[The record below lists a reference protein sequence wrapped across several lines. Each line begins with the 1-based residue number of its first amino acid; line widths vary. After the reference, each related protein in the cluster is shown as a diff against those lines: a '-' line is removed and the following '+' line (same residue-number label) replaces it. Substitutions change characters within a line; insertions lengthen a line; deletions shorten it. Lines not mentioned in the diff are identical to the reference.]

1 MKSIVKADDKTMVAI
16 RPMSPLFGALNRF
29 GVRIVVCFLIS
40 LPIAFVISN
49 AISPLLVPTLSTGL
63 AQEIAA
69 EMGMQTAGS
78 FQTLKIISH
87 HDLAWCYVTNGS
99 GTVLPRTRPF
109 APNLR
114 QFDENSREVVVNNA
128 RYYETVLRM
137 NGTEVLHVGV
147 PYEQTWE
154 SFAPQAFMFNFLT
167 PVRFGIIISTVAIVF
182 FILLALIELLVS
194 RPLAQFT
201 KTIVAA
207 SASPSKA
214 KHLMAPTGSSTEV
227 IQLAGAIKDFAVL
240 NDTSRFGKT
249 RDDDGKRDE
258 KARKTETARGANT
271 PSNPVPAVQVQRTKV
286 SPLMRSF
293 EYELS
298 SAQSTKMFA
307 EQALGG
313 LQERYPDVVSLAAFF
328 KLDRDY
334 QPTILA
340 SLGLDDESLQL
351 LREIDHREIAR
362 GSFANA
368 KSADIGPMLIRRLG
382 FEELAA
388 GNDIRRILYFPIKH
402 RDADLAAIIVFLKDE
417 EQINADQL
425 KSVERFRDQISNFFH
440 KLLIL
445 EETEEADW
453 TDQLTGL
460 RNRQF
465 FQELMGHVI
474 ERAMR
479 TDNQPFSLFMI
490 SGDFLDAS
498 LQHHG
503 SDVRD
508 RWMQELARILRNN
521 IDVKDRL
528 EQSVE
533 PANYVIR
540 YQGDEFAA
548 VLEDCSM
555 PQAMEL
561 ALQIR
566 AAVEATEQWAGG
578 VKGLTVSIGCST
590 YPADG
595 TTSDDMVAKARNALL
610 YLNEQMGPNQIC
622 HIQRVPAGFKPS
634 KRGSAFSGELGV
646 LDCAGLLQS
655 IATSQKTG
663 LLSVQDDTGR
673 QLLVSWEKGRPKQA
687 KLDKIVG
694 VPAVIEF
701 VVTFETGT
709 FTFQQRANSAIDNA
723 GQEIVDSLERILMEG
738 ALAEDHVRAAKRL
751 IPNMELLVRAVPG
764 IENAYRW
771 LRLQEDR
778 EVTKDELSVMRTL
791 IRLADG
797 NKSLTK
803 IFVEMKDS
811 PSYIIWRAAGVLVEN
826 RLLQVKKV

>member
-1 MKSIVKADDKTMVAI
+1 MKSIVKTDDKTLGVVA
-16 RPMSPLFGALNRF
+16 PVSTGFLGSLNRLW
-29 GVRIVVCFLIS
+29 VRILCCGVIA
-40 LPIAFVISN
+40 LPISSVIVN
-49 AISPLLVPTLSTGL
+49 AANPIIVPLLSAGL
-63 AQEIAA
+63 AQEIAS
-69 EMGMQTAGS
+69 EMGMQSAGS
-78 FQTLKIISH
+78 FQTLKIISAH
-87 HDLAWCYVTNGS
+87 NLAWCYATNGS

-109 APNLR
+109 APNL
-114 QFDENSREVVVNNA
+114 QEYEEKSREVVVNNA
-128 RYYETVLRM
+128 RYYETVQRM
-137 NGTEVLHVGV
+137 NGTEVLHIGV

-154 SFAPQAFMFNFLT
+154 SYDSSAFLSNLLT
-167 PVRFGIIISTVAIVF
+167 PIRFGIVLGAFALVLAILV
-182 FILLALIELLVS
+182 ALIELIIS
-194 RPLAQFT
+194 RPLASFT
-201 KTIVAA
+201 RTIVAA

-214 KHLMAPTGSSTEV
+214 RHLKAPAGAPTE
-227 IQLAGAIKDFAVL
+227 IAQLAVAIKDFAIL
-240 NDTSRFGKT
+240 NDVSRITKS
-249 RDDDGKRDE
+249 RADE
-258 KARKTETARGANT
+258 KDNERARRAEARSVQT
-271 PSNPVPAVQVQRTKV
+271 PSGPIPALQSTGKS

-313 LQERYPDVVSLAAFF
+313 LHERYPDVIKLSAFF

-340 SLGLDDESLQL
+340 SMGLDEESLQL

-362 GSFANA
+362 GSFAKS

-382 FEELAA
+382 FEELASI
-388 GNDIRRILYFPIKH
+388 NDIRRVIYLPVKH
-402 RDADLAAIIVFLKDE
+402 RDSDLAAIVVFLQDE
-417 EQINADQL
+417 EAINADQL
-425 KSVERFRDQISNFFH
+425 RSIERFRDQISNFFH

-445 EETEEADW
+445 EEAEEADW

-474 ERAMR
+474 ERAVR
-479 TDNQPFSLFMI
+479 TENKSFSLLMI
-490 SGDFLDAS
+490 SGDFLDVS

-521 IDVKDRL
+521 IDIKDRL

-548 VLEDCSM
+548 VLEDCNM
-555 PQAMEL
+555 KQALEL

-566 AAVEATEQWAGG
+566 ASVESTDQWAGG

-590 YPADG
+590 YPEDG
-595 TTSDDMVAKARNALL
+595 ITAEEMVAKARNALL

-622 HIQRVPAGFKPS
+622 HIQKVPQGYKPS

-673 QLLVSWEKGRPKQA
+673 QLLVSWEKGRPRYA
-687 KLDKIVG
+687 KLDNIVG
-694 VPAVIEF
+694 VPAIIEF
-701 VVTFETGT
+701 VVTFESGT
-709 FTFQQRANSAIDNA
+709 FTFQQRQNYSLDNA
-723 GQEIVDSLERILMEG
+723 GDDLGESLERILMEG

-778 EVTKDELSVMRTL
+778 EVTKEELTCMRNL
-791 IRLADG
+791 IKLADG
-797 NKSLTK
+797 SRSLTK
-803 IFVEMKDS
+803 IFLDMKDS
-811 PSYIIWRAAGVLVEN
+811 PSYIVWRAAGVLVEN

>member
-1 MKSIVKADDKTMVAI
+1 MKSIVKADDKTLGAAP
-16 RPMSPLFGALNRF
+16 PMSTGLTGALNRLWIRVLGCF
-29 GVRIVVCFLIS
+29 VVA
-40 LPIAFVISN
+40 LPVSFVIAN
-49 AISPLLVPTLSTGL
+49 AANPLLVPMFSAGL
-63 AQEIAA
+63 AQEIAS

-78 FQTLKIISH
+78 FETLKIISS

-109 APNLR
+109 APNL
-114 QFDENSREVVVNNA
+114 QEYEEKSREVVVNNA
-128 RYYETVLRM
+128 RYYETVQRM
-137 NGTEVLHVGV
+137 NGTEVLHIGV
-147 PYEQTWE
+147 PYEQRWE
-154 SFAPQAFMFNFLT
+154 SFNSSAFVSNLLT
-167 PVRFGIIISTVAIVF
+167 PVRFGIVMSTLALVF
-182 FILLALIELLVS
+182 LILLAIIELIVS
-194 RPLAQFT
+194 RPLSTFT
-201 KTIVAA
+201 KAIVGA
-207 SASPSKA
+207 SASSNKA
-214 KHLMAPTGSSTEV
+214 KHLKAPLGAPTEIT
-227 IQLAGAIKDFAVL
+227 QLAVAIKDFAIL
-240 NDTSRFGKT
+240 NDVSKLNTKSRS
-249 RDDDGKRDE
+249 DE
-258 KARKTETARGANT
+258 KDSERARRAEIRTAQT
-271 PSNPVPAVQVQRTKV
+271 PSGPVPAVPASGKS

-313 LQERYPDVVSLAAFF
+313 LHERYPDVITLSAFF

-340 SLGLDDESLQL
+340 SMGLDEESLQL

-382 FEELAA
+382 IEELASI
-388 GNDIRRILYFPIKH
+388 NDIRRILYLPVKH
-402 RDADLAAIIVFLKDE
+402 RDSDLAAIVVFLQDE
-417 EQINADQL
+417 EAINADQL
-425 KSVERFRDQISNFFH
+425 RSIERFRDQISNFFH

-445 EETEEADW
+445 EEAEEADW

-474 ERAMR
+474 ERAVR
-479 TDNQPFSLFMI
+479 TDNKSFSLLMI
-490 SGDFLDAS
+490 SGDFLDVS
-498 LQHHG
+498 LQHLG

-521 IDVKDRL
+521 IDIKDRL
-528 EQSVE
+528 EQSVD

-548 VLEDCSM
+548 VLEDCTM
-555 PQAMEL
+555 KQALEL

-566 AAVEATEQWAGG
+566 ASVESTEQWAGG

-590 YPADG
+590 YPEDG
-595 TTSDDMVAKARNALL
+595 TTVDDMVAKARNALL

-622 HIQRVPAGFKPS
+622 HIQKVPKGFKPS
-634 KRGSAFSGELGV
+634 RRGSAFSGELGV

-673 QLLVSWEKGRPKQA
+673 QLLVSWEKGRPRQA
-687 KLDKIVG
+687 KLDNIVG
-694 VPAVIEF
+694 VPAIIEF

-709 FTFQQRANSAIDNA
+709 FTFQQRQNYSIDNA
-723 GQEIVDSLERILMEG
+723 GEDIGESLERILMEG
-738 ALAEDHVRAAKRL
+738 ALSEDHVRAAKRL

-778 EVTKDELSVMRTL
+778 EVTRDELACMRTL
-791 IRLADG
+791 IKLADG

-803 IFVEMKDS
+803 IFLDMKDS
-811 PSYIIWRAAGVLVEN
+811 PSYIVWRAAGVLVEN

>member
-1 MKSIVKADDKTMVAI
+1 MKSIVKVDDKTVGVVA
-16 RPMSPLFGALNRF
+16 PMSTRIGALNRLW
-29 GVRIVVCFLIS
+29 VRLLLCFVIS
-40 LPIAFVISN
+40 MPIAFVIAN
-49 AISPLLVPTLSTGL
+49 ATGPMLVPIFSNGL
-63 AQEIAA
+63 AQEIAS

-78 FQTLKIISH
+78 FQTLKIISA
-87 HDLAWCYVTNGS
+87 HDLAWCYATNGS

-109 APNLR
+109 APNLD
-114 QFDENSREVVVNNA
+114 QYQEKSREVVVNNA
-128 RYYETVLRM
+128 RYYETVVRM
-137 NGTEVLHVGV
+137 NGTEVLHIGV
-147 PYEQTWE
+147 PYDQTWE
-154 SFAPQAFMFNFLT
+154 SFNSSAFLSNLLT
-167 PVRFGIIISTVAIVF
+167 PVRFGIVLATLALVF
-182 FILLALIELLVS
+182 LILLAIIELLIC

-214 KHLMAPTGSSTEV
+214 KHLTAPLGSSGE
-227 IQLAGAIKDFAVL
+227 ISQLAGAIKDFAIL
-240 NDTSRFGKT
+240 NDVSKVTAKNT
-249 RDDDGKRDE
+249 RADERDVE
-258 KARKTETARGANT
+258 KARRAEARSANT
-271 PSNPVPAVQVQRTKV
+271 PSNPIPAVSGRGKS

-313 LQERYPDVVSLAAFF
+313 LHERYPEVVTLTAFF

-340 SLGLDDESLQL
+340 SLGLDEECLQL

-382 FEELAA
+382 FEELASI
-388 GNDIRRILYFPIKH
+388 NDIRRILYLPVKH
-402 RDADLAAIIVFLKDE
+402 RDADLAAIVIFLKDE
-417 EQINADQL
+417 EAINADQL
-425 KSVERFRDQISNFFH
+425 RSVERFRDQISNFFH

-445 EETEEADW
+445 EEAEEADW

-474 ERAMR
+474 ERAIR
-479 TDNQPFSLFMI
+479 TENKPFSLLMI

-521 IDVKDRL
+521 IDIKDRL
-528 EQSVE
+528 EQSVD

-548 VLEDCSM
+548 ILEDCNM
-555 PQAMEL
+555 KQALEL

-566 AAVEATEQWAGG
+566 ASVESSAQWAGG

-590 YPADG
+590 YPEDG
-595 TTSDDMVAKARNALL
+595 ITSDDMVAKSRNALL

-622 HIQRVPAGFKPS
+622 HIQKVPAGFKPS

-687 KLDKIVG
+687 KLDKING
-694 VPAVIEF
+694 NPAIIEF

-709 FTFQQRANSAIDNA
+709 FTFQQRQNSAIENA
-723 GQEIVDSLERILMEG
+723 GQEIGDSLERILMEG

-778 EVTKDELSVMRTL
+778 EVTKDELNVMRTL
-791 IRLADG
+791 IKLADG

-811 PSYIIWRAAGVLVEN
+811 PSYIVWRAAGVLVEN

>member
-1 MKSIVKADDKTMVAI
+1 MKSIVKADDKTISVIA
-16 RPMSPLFGALNRF
+16 PMSTGMGVLNRMW
-29 GVRIVVCFLIS
+29 VRVLLCFLLS
-40 LPIAFVISN
+40 LPIAFVIAN
-49 AISPLLVPTLSTGL
+49 AASPVLVPAFSYGL
-63 AQEIAA
+63 AEEVAA

-78 FQTLKIISH
+78 FETLKIISN

-114 QFDENSREVVVNNA
+114 DYDEKSREVVVNNA
-128 RYYETVLRM
+128 RYYETVTRL
-137 NGTEVLHVGV
+137 NGTEVLHIGV
-147 PYEQTWE
+147 PYEQSWQ
-154 SFAPQAFMFNFLT
+154 SFNPHAFLSNLLT
-167 PVRFGIIISTVAIVF
+167 PVRFGIILGTISIVF
-182 FILLALIELLVS
+182 FILLAIIELLVS

-214 KHLMAPTGSSTEV
+214 KHLMAPVGSTAE
-227 IQLAGAIKDFAVL
+227 INQLAGAIKDFAVL
-240 NDTSRFGKT
+240 NDLSKIGKA
-249 RDDDGKRDE
+249 RAEDDARRDE
-258 KARKTETARGANT
+258 KARRAEARTVHTPSGPLPALQARG
-271 PSNPVPAVQVQRTKV
+271 K

-313 LQERYPDVVSLAAFF
+313 LHERYPDVVTLAAFF

-340 SLGLDDESLQL
+340 SMGLDDESLQL

-382 FEELAA
+382 FEDLAHI
-388 GNDIRRILYFPIKH
+388 NDIRRILYLPVKH
-402 RDADLAAIIVFLKDE
+402 RDADLAAIVIFLKDE

-425 KSVERFRDQISNFFH
+425 RSVERFRDQISNFFH

-445 EETEEADW
+445 EEAEENDW

-474 ERAMR
+474 ERAVR

-521 IDVKDRL
+521 IDIKDRL
-528 EQSVE
+528 EQSID

-548 VLEDCSM
+548 ILEDCNM
-555 PQAMEL
+555 KQAMEL

-566 AAVEATEQWAGG
+566 AAVEGVEQWAGG

-590 YPADG
+590 YPEDG

-622 HIQRVPAGFKPS
+622 HIQKVPTGFKPS

-687 KLDKIVG
+687 KLDQIVG
-694 VPAVIEF
+694 VPAIIEF

-709 FTFQQRANSAIDNA
+709 FTFQQRANSAIENA
-723 GQEIVDSLERILMEG
+723 GQEIGDSLERILMEG

-778 EVTKDELSVMRTL
+778 EVTKDELTVMRTL
-791 IRLADG
+791 IKLADG

>member
-1 MKSIVKADDKTMVAI
+1 MW
-16 RPMSPLFGALNRF
+16 
-29 GVRIVVCFLIS
+29 VRVVLCFFLS
-40 LPIAFVISN
+40 VPIAFIVSY
-49 AISPLLVPTLSTGL
+49 AASPLMVPMFSAGL
-63 AQEIAA
+63 TEEVAA
-69 EMGMQTAGS
+69 EMGMETAGN
-78 FQTLKIISH
+78 FQTLKIIST

-99 GTVLPRTRPF
+99 GTVIPRTRPY
-109 APNLR
+109 APNLK
-114 QFDENSREVVVNNA
+114 EYEETSREVIVNNA
-128 RYYETVLRM
+128 RYYESVLRL
-137 NGTEVLHVGV
+137 NDTEVLHVGV
-147 PYEQTWE
+147 PYFQSWE
-154 SFAPQAFMFNFLT
+154 SFNPHAFLSNLLT
-167 PVRFGIIISTVAIVF
+167 PVRFGAVLASFWLVFLVVLAIV
-182 FILLALIELLVS
+182 ELLIA
-194 RPLAQFT
+194 RPISQFT
-201 KTIVAA
+201 KAIVSA

-214 KHLMAPTGSSTEV
+214 KHLTPPVGASTE
-227 IQLAGAIKDFAVL
+227 ISLLAGAIKDFAVL
-240 NDTSRFGKT
+240 NDVSKVNAGRG
-249 RDDDGKRDE
+249 RDE
-258 KARKTETARGANT
+258 ERREERRREARNLHT
-271 PSNPVPAVQVQRTKV
+271 PSQPIPAYEPRNAKS

-293 EYELS
+293 DYELS

-313 LQERYPDVVSLAAFF
+313 LHERYPDVIKMTTFC

-334 QPTILA
+334 QPTVLA
-340 SLGLDDESLQL
+340 SSGLDDESLQL
-351 LREIDHREIAR
+351 LREVDHREVAR
-362 GSFANA
+362 GAFANA

-382 FEELAA
+382 FEDIAHI
-388 GNDIRRILYFPIKH
+388 NDIRRILYLPIKH

-417 EQINADQL
+417 DEINADQL
-425 KSVERFRDQISNFFH
+425 RAVERFRDQISNFFH

-445 EETEEADW
+445 EEAEEADW

-474 ERAMR
+474 ERAIR
-479 TDNQPFSLFMI
+479 NSNKSFSLLMI

-508 RWMQELARILRNN
+508 RWMQEIARILRNT
-521 IDVKDRL
+521 IDIKDRL

-533 PANYVIR
+533 PSNYVIR
-540 YQGDEFAA
+540 HQGDEFAA
-548 VLEDCSM
+548 VLEDCAMS
-555 PQAMEL
+555 QAMEL

-566 AAVEATEQWAGG
+566 AAVEATENWAGG

-590 YPADG
+590 YPDDG
-595 TTSDDMVAKARNALL
+595 TTADEMVAKARNALL

-622 HIQRVPAGFKPS
+622 HIQKVPAGFKPS

-673 QLLVSWEKGRPKQA
+673 QLLVSWEKGRPRQA
-687 KLDKIVG
+687 KLANIVG
-694 VPAVIEF
+694 VPAVVEF

-709 FTFQQRANSAIDNA
+709 FTFQQRNNYAIENA
-723 GQEIVDSLERILMEG
+723 GVDLPDSLERMLMEG

-751 IPNMELLVRAVPG
+751 IPNTELLVRAVPG

-778 EVTKDELSVMRTL
+778 EVTKDELEVMRTL
-791 IRLADG
+791 IKLADG
-797 NKSLTK
+797 SKSLSK

-811 PSYIIWRAAGVLVEN
+811 PSYLVWRAAGVLVEN